1 MIQEMIAMS
10 VGGSS
15 GSNVASGDTVLVNGT
30 ETTSVSGASTEF
42 KVNTGL
48 SSISRFYLVG
58 NTPDASYPEQSVL
71 YDTDIVSGYQ
81 YVTLHHSSSPAGGRL
96 AVPTSTISGQAPCIK
111 SISGGEVTL
120 STSSNATYASM
131 TKIHWYAE

>member
-1 MIQEMIAMS
+1 MS
-10 VGGSS
+10 VFGVDYGTISGG
-15 GSNVASGDTVLVNGT
+15 GNVASGDTVLVNGT

-48 SSISRFYLVG
+48 SSISRFYMVG

-81 YVTLHHSSSPAGGRL
+81 YVTLHHSSSPVGSRL
-96 AVPTSTISGQAPCIK
+96 AVPTSAISGQAPCIK